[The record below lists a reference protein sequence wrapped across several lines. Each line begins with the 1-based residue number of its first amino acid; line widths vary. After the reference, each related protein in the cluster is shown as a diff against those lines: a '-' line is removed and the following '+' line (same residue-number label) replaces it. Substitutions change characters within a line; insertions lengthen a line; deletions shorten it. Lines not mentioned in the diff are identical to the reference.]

1 MTTLKNIA
9 ADNTPVNWGLIKY
22 NPGKFWKTFGWVAPV
37 VGLGLIWVMTRIM
50 TVLPKILGDEY
61 IYSINARH
69 TPLAD
74 SSVPNYFFNLLFGT
88 TSAFGY
94 GFYTAAKVYNLF
106 FLLAFCAVVY
116 FAARLIAKPG
126 VSFAVAMLALVGPIS
141 AYASYFTPEMMF
153 YFGCAVVIYFA
164 LRFHARTGFA
174 KWALL
179 GVGLGLVT
187 LIKPHALFLAAPI
200 FAYIVYLAFKDDG
213 AKWLKTPLRA
223 VSFSAAMLVT
233 KFAIGFAFAGEKG
246 LSIFGGSYDASAGA
260 AINSGGAAIGDA
272 TTDPAVAAIA
282 AGGAVGTTVWQTLF
296 HLSFMLMFV
305 GVPLVLTGIQTVR
318 AFKTKGEPSET
329 TKVSFFLFVALIAL
343 VLVSAVFVAY
353 SSAFGET
360 LQNRVMIRYYE
371 YLIPFL
377 PLTLLPLGNH
387 IPKLGTLAKSLIL
400 VGAAAWLFISLPY
413 MTQYIPAL
421 FTDSSM
427 MASAIKSGIPLAVFG
442 VAGLGMI
449 AYWLFKPENGA
460 QVWLF
465 GFAPLII
472 LVYAISSYTNM
483 TVPSSIVGQ
492 YTESSRYAHDN
503 LSAEDKKNIMII
515 GTVHQT
521 AMAAQL
527 WLDEPTSQKMIL
539 VEGSTYNINDLPE
552 SVKYIIR
559 VGAINLEGD
568 GIVVQQAASKLANTD
583 MPSWLLIKNSTAERI
598 ANGTDK

>member
-9 ADNTPVNWGLIKY
+9 ADNTPVNWGLIKN

-61 IYSINARH
+61 VYSINARH

-164 LRFHARTGFA
+164 LRFRASTGFA
-174 KWALL
+174 KWAML

-200 FAYIVYLAFKDDG
+200 FVYIIYLAFKG
-213 AKWLKTPLRA
+213 KGNKWLKAPLRA
-223 VSFSAAMLVT
+223 VSFSVAMLVT
-233 KFAIGFAFAGEKG
+233 KFAIGYAFAGEKG
-246 LSIFGGSYDASAGA
+246 LSIFGGSYDASATA
-260 AINSGGAAIGDA
+260 AVNSGGGAIGEVTDA
-272 TTDPAVAAIA
+272 NAAAIA
-282 AGGAVGTTVWQTLF
+282 AGGVIGTTVWQTLF

-305 GVPLVLTGIQTVR
+305 GVPLVLTGIQTAR
-318 AFKTKGEPSET
+318 ALKSKGEPSET
-329 TKVSFFLFVALIAL
+329 IKVSFFLFVALIAL
-343 VLVSAVFVAY
+343 VMVSAVFVAY
-353 SSAFGET
+353 SSGFGEA
-360 LQNRVMIRYYE
+360 LQNRVMVRYYE

-387 IPKLGTLAKSLIL
+387 IPKLGNLAKSLIL
-400 VGAAAWLFISLPY
+400 VGAAAWLVISLPY

-427 MASAIKSGIPLAVFG
+427 MASAIKSGIPLAIFG
-442 VAGLGMI
+442 AAGLGMI
-449 AYWLFKPENGA
+449 AYWLFKPETGA
-460 QVWLF
+460 QAWLF

-472 LVYAISSYTNM
+472 LVYAVSSYTNM
-483 TVPSSIVGQ
+483 TVPSSLVGM

-503 LSAEDKKNIMII
+503 LSEEDKKNIMII

-527 WLDEPTSQKMIL
+527 WLDEPTSQKLIL
-539 VEGSTYNINDLPE
+539 EEGSAFDINTLPE
-552 SVKYIIR
+552 SVKYVIR
-559 VGAINLEGD
+559 VGNIPLAGD
-568 GIVVQQAASKLANTD
+568 GIVVASSSNKIEGTDLA
-583 MPSWLLIKNSTAERI
+583 SWYLIKNSTAEDI
-598 ANGTDK
+598 ASGEDK

>member
-1 MTTLKNIA
+1 MTTLKDIA
-9 ADNTPVNWGLIKY
+9 AANTPVNWGLIKT

-61 IYSINARH
+61 IYSMNARH

-74 SSVPNYFFNLLFGT
+74 SSVPNYFFNIIFSS

-94 GFYTAAKVYNLF
+94 GFYTAAKVYNLG
-106 FLLAFCAVVY
+106 FLLAFAAVVY

-153 YFGCAVVIYFA
+153 YFGCALVIYFS
-164 LRFHARTGFA
+164 LRFHARTGVG

-187 LIKPHALFLAAPI
+187 LVKPHALFLAAPI
-200 FAYIVYLAFKDDG
+200 FAYIIYLAFKG
-213 AKWLKTPLRA
+213 EGKQWLNAPLRA
-223 VSFSAAMLVT
+223 LSFLVAMFAT
-233 KFAIGFAFAGEKG
+233 KFAIGYAFAGQKG
-246 LSIFGGSYDASAGA
+246 LAIFGGSYDASATS
-260 AINSGGAAIGDA
+260 AINSGGKAIGDA

-282 AGGAVGTTVWQTLF
+282 AGGAVGTTVWQVLF
-296 HLSFMLMFV
+296 HISFMLMFLS
-305 GVPLVLTGIQTVR
+305 VPLILTGIQTVR

-371 YLIPFL
+371 YLLPFL

-387 IPKLGTLAKSLIL
+387 IAKLGNLAKWLIL
-400 VGAAAWLFISLPY
+400 AGSAAWLVVALPN
-413 MTQYIPAL
+413 MTQFVPAL
-421 FTDSSM
+421 FTDS
-427 MASAIKSGIPLAVFG
+427 ALIAAAIKSGIPLVIFS
-442 VAGLGMI
+442 VLGLAML
-449 AYWLFKPENGA
+449 AYWLFKPERGS
-460 QVWLF
+460 QVFLF
-465 GFAPLII
+465 GFAPLVVLI
-472 LVYAISSYTNM
+472 YAISSYSNM
-483 TVPSSIVGQ
+483 TVPSSEIGM
-492 YTESSRYAHDN
+492 YTQSSRWAHDN
-503 LSAEDKKNIMII
+503 LTADDKKNIMII
-515 GTVHQT
+515 GTVQQT
-521 AMAAQL
+521 AQAAQL
-527 WLDEPTSQKMIL
+527 WLDVPTSQKMIL
-539 VEGSTYNINDLPE
+539 AEGDTFDINSLPE

-559 VGAINLEGD
+559 VGALNLNGD
-568 GIVVQQAASKLANTD
+568 GIVVQQSKTNLANGGI
-583 MPSWLLIKNSTAERI
+583 PSWIVIKNSTAEKI
-598 ANGTDK
+598 ASGEDK